1 MADAYFLFAYN
12 MTIMFNLITKN
23 PFALKK
29 GAYIIILYFAGVDSS
44 GNLKF
49 ISEYYNFH
57 CLLSHHCH
65 QLISLCADVQVYL
78 PYVHAQRQTCDEL
91 CPYLYT

>member
-12 MTIMFNLITKN
+12 MTIMFNVFTKN

-29 GAYIIILYFAGVDSS
+29 EHTSS
-44 GNLKF
+44 SFTLQGLIVAGNLKF
-49 ISEYYNFH
+49 ISEYCNFH

-78 PYVHAQRQTCDEL
+78 PYFHAPKADL
-91 CPYLYT
+91 